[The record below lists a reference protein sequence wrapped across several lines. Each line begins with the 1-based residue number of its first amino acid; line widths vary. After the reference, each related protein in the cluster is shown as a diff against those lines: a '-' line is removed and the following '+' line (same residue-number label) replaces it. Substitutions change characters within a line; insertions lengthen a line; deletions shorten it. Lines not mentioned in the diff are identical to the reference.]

1 MSTDDSSDPV
11 NLLKQEFTESKDI
24 TETDKFNLND
34 NEDILDNYKQYDESH
49 DNETYPDSV
58 KNEVLDIKLEN
69 SEIVDPN
76 GVAEISPFD
85 KKCSTITKEEIEE
98 EDNDVNPENDKTGK
112 VRFKLYCF
120 VTKYYKLIDYGYR
133 DKFWKTKFFLW

>member
-24 TETDKFNLND
+24 TETAKFNLND
-34 NEDILDNYKQYDESH
+34 NEDILDEDKKYDESH

-69 SEIVDPN
+69 SEIVDPDE
-76 GVAEISPFD
+76 VAEISPVD
-85 KKCSTITKEEIEE
+85 KKCSTATKEEIEE
-98 EDNDVNPENDKTGK
+98 EDKDFDPENDKTEK
-112 VRFKLYCF
+112 VWFKLYCF
-120 VTKYYKLIDYGYR
+120 VTKYSN
-133 DKFWKTKFFLW
+133 